1 MEQSSFVPEAMAQL
15 GTLLQTLI
23 NCILAPTNASCLLAA
38 VKEWVSSVWLPF
50 VGGWREF

>member
-1 MEQSSFVPEAMAQL
+1 MEQSSFVPEAIAQL

-38 VKEWVSSVWLPF
+38 VMEWAGGVRLPF
-50 VGGWREF
+50 VGVWREF